1 MNHYKEISVLL
12 VLYQEDIN
20 LIKKN
25 LINFKNFKIIIID
38 NDSNLELKKKIE
50 KDFYIHKY
58 IVNPQNNGYTKA
70 LNQAI
75 RACDTKYAITI
86 NADCNISEFSI
97 LKLFEGYQKYQNC
110 FITSPISYSKDLK
123 LTYSAGG
130 FPELFFNNKPIA
142 ISGDVCFQIV
152 LGSAMFFETKK
163 MIKIG
168 LLDEN
173 FFIYYSDY
181 DLCRRINQIKM
192 SVIQIKEAYCTHQ
205 HGISKVRNKY
215 KRIFLRENNYI
226 FDELYYFYKINAHS
240 IILLGLKKKIFKY
253 FIKIFS
259 NFLILELEKTIL
271 FSARVF
277 AYFRFLLLIKKNTP

>member
-1 MNHYKEISVLL
+1 MIAYKQISVLL

-50 KDFYIHKY
+50 KSFSIHKY
-58 IVNPQNNGYTKA
+58 IVNSKNNGYTKG

-75 RACDTKYAITI
+75 NACDTKYAISI
-86 NADCNISEFSI
+86 SADCNISENSI

-110 FITSPISYSKDLK
+110 FITAPVSYSEDSK

-130 FPELFFNNKPIA
+130 FPELYPDHNPIN
-142 ISGDVCFQIV
+142 ISGDTCFQVV

-181 DLCRRINQIKM
+181 DLCRRINQIKE
-192 SVIQIKEAYCTHQ
+192 SVIQIKEAYCTHE

-240 IILLGLKKKIFKY
+240 TILLGLKKKIFKY

-259 NFLILELEKTIL
+259 NFLILDFEKTTL
-271 FSARVF
+271 FYARVF
-277 AYFRFLLLIKKNTP
+277 AYFRFLLLIKKITS